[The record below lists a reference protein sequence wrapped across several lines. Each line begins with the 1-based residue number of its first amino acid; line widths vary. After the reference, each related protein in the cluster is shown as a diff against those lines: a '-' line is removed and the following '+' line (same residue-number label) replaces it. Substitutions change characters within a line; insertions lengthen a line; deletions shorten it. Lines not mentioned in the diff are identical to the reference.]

1 MGHDYEVVIGLEV
14 HAELATASKIF
25 CGCPTAFGA
34 PPNTQT
40 CPVCLGLP
48 GSLPVFNQRVLEL
61 AVRAALALGCEV
73 APQTKFDRKNYF
85 YPDLPKAYQ
94 ISQYDLPLALRGRL
108 TIDTP
113 DGAKSIGITRV
124 HMEEDAGKL
133 LHQTAGGQIGRA
145 ASSLVD
151 YNRAGVPLI
160 EIVSEPDLRS
170 PEEAYAYLTE
180 LKAIL
185 RYTEVSDC
193 NMEEGS
199 LRCDANISVRPRG
212 QQALG
217 AKIEV
222 KNMNSFKNVRDAL
235 AYEAERQ
242 IRAVSEGAVLTQE
255 TRLWDAEQGKTL
267 AMRGKEEAHDYR
279 YFPEPDL
286 PRLAPEAGWIE
297 EIRKSLPELPRA
309 KRGRFQAQHR
319 LSAYDAGVLT
329 ATRLLADFF
338 EAAVGSAPAPV
349 PETLPKAVSNWLT
362 GDYLGRLNAEGR
374 DLERE
379 TLQTLPVSPY
389 QLGQLATLTSS
400 GEISS
405 KIGKQVFDEMFKTG
419 KNPDEIIKAKGLSQV
434 SDSDALG
441 RLVDQA
447 ISAHPGPVAEYRQ
460 GKHQA
465 LGFLVGQVMKASQ
478 GKANPQMVNELLR
491 EKLKDW

>member
-14 HAELATASKIF
+14 HAELATASKVF

-48 GSLPVFNQRVLEL
+48 GSLPVFNRRVLEL
-61 AVRAALALGCEV
+61 AAKAALALGCEI
-73 APQTKFDRKNYF
+73 APHTKFDRKNYF

-94 ISQYDLPLALRGRL
+94 ISQYDLPLARHGRL
-108 TIDTP
+108 LIDLP
-113 DGAKSIGITRV
+113 EGSKSIGITRV
-124 HMEEDAGKL
+124 HIEEDAGKL

-235 AYEAERQ
+235 AYEAKRQ
-242 IRAVSEGAVLTQE
+242 VQAVSEGAVLTQE

-267 AMRGKEEAHDYR
+267 PMRGKEEAHDYR

-286 PRLAPEAGWIE
+286 PLLELEPAWIE
-297 EIRKSLPELPRA
+297 DRRRELPELPRA
-309 KRGRFQAQHR
+309 RRER
-319 LSAYDAGVLT
+319 LQKLPQLTAYDAGVLT
-329 ATRLLADFF
+329 SSRMLADFF
-338 EAAVGSAPAPV
+338 DAAVASAP
-349 PETLPKAVSNWLT
+349 PKAVSNWLT
-362 GDYLGRLNAEGR
+362 GDYLGRLNAEGK
-374 DLERE
+374 DLEYE
-379 TLQTLPVSPY
+379 TIATLPISPS

-405 KIGKQVFDEMFKTG
+405 KIGKQVFEEMYATG
-419 KNPDEIIKAKGLSQV
+419 KDPDEIIKSKGLSQI
-434 SDSDALG
+434 SDPQALAK
-441 RLVDQA
+441 LVEQA
-447 ISAHPGPVAEYRQ
+447 IAENPGPAAEYRK
-460 GKHQA
+460 GKQQA

-478 GKANPQMVNELLR
+478 GKANPQRVNQLLR
-491 EKLKDW
+491 EKLQ